1 MAKSF
6 HCDHC
11 GESVSP
17 DEERCPHC
25 GRFFRA
31 VKCPV
36 CAYTGKGA
44 EFLKGCPSCGYLTD
58 EKKGSVKRKNMKS
71 REFLRISKIFAYSA
85 IVILSLLL
93 VYLLFLYTKI

>member
-6 HCDHC
+6 HCDNC

-17 DEERCPHC
+17 DEERCPGC

-31 VKCPV
+31 VRCPI

-44 EFLKGCPSCGYLTD
+44 EFIKGCPVCGYLED
-58 EKKGSVKRKNMKS
+58 KVVPPHRRKKKRK
-71 REFLRISKIFAYSA
+71 EDLLRFSKFFAYSA
-85 IVILSLLL
+85 IVFLSLLL
-93 VYLLFLYTKI
+93 IYFLYLYSKI

>member
-17 DEERCPHC
+17 DEERCPNC

-31 VKCPV
+31 VRCPV
-36 CAYTGKGA
+36 CAHTAKGSD
-44 EFLKGCPSCGYLTD
+44 FVKGCPSCGYLTE
-58 EKKGSVKRKNMKS
+58 EKVESVTSKKTKS
-71 REFLRISKIFAYSA
+71 QEFLRISRIFAYSA
-85 IVILSLLL
+85 IVVLSILLI
-93 VYLLFLYTKI
+93 YLLFLYTKI

>member
-11 GESVSP
+11 GEAVSP
-17 DEERCPHC
+17 DEDRCPNC

-36 CAYTGKGA
+36 CSYTGKGK
-44 EFLKGCPSCGYLTD
+44 EFMRGCPSCGYLTES
-58 EKKGSVKRKNMKS
+58 EKD
-71 REFLRISKIFAYSA
+71 
-85 IVILSLLL
+85 SLLL
-93 VYLLFLYTKI
+93 NNKKKDVFSISKLFAYISIFVLSFVLIYLVYLFTKI